1 MCFNQFGQSPL
12 VKHFLQKRR
21 LSKVTGYSILTKR
34 TELNQVIPSG
44 APTYDDVIRESLR
57 ESKERTARLVSQR
70 RCVEKCSGSHMH
82 THTHSHMHMHT
93 HTNARTNAHTD
104 RARSNFAVS
113 CRRDQRREICT
124 NSKSSSCIYIH
135 TPPTSDTLNVFA
147 GNCGSC
153 CRHRKKWRALAMNWL
168 NTGK

>member
-1 MCFNQFGQSPL
+1 M
-12 VKHFLQKRR
+12 KHFLQKRK

-44 APTYDDVIRESLR
+44 APTYDDIIRESLR

-70 RCVEKCSGSHMH
+70 RCVENDWFSGSYKH
-82 THTHSHMHMHT
+82 THTHTCTCTHAHMHVQMLTQAEQEATSQYFAGEIKEERYVQTVSAQVVYTYT
-93 HTNARTNAHTD
+93 HQT
-104 RARSNFAVS
+104 
-113 CRRDQRREICT
+113 
-124 NSKSSSCIYIH
+124 
-135 TPPTSDTLNVFA
+135 TSDTLNVFA